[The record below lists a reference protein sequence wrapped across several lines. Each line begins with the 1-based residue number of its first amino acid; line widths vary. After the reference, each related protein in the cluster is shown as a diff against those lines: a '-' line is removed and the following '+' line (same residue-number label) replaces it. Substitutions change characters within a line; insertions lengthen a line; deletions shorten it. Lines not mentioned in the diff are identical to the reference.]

1 MSTRQSQTA
10 LWPPFAAGDSSLAAD
25 VHRAR
30 RWVLAT
36 GILSIVAGAAA
47 IAVPAVASVTIAIFI
62 GWMLIATGVARAV
75 HALRARRVTVLAVLD
90 AVLALLVGGYLVVL
104 PLSGTV
110 TLTLL
115 LAAWFFGAGA
125 LYLLLAWRARGRPGV
140 VLSALNGALAVVIGV
155 MICVDLPSSAAWAIG
170 LLVGIELIFWGIRA
184 LLLASLLKRV
194 PASP

>member
-1 MSTRQSQTA
+1 MSTRQPQTA
-10 LWPPFAAGDSSLAAD
+10 LWLTFAASDSSLAAG

-62 GWMLIATGVARAV
+62 GWVLIVTGVARAV
-75 HALRARRVTVLAVLD
+75 YAVRARRVTVLAVLD
-90 AVLALLVGGYLVVL
+90 AVLALLVGGYLVVS

-125 LYLLLAWRARGRPGV
+125 LYLLHAWRARGRPGV

-155 MICVDLPSSAAWAIG
+155 LICVDLPSSAAWAIG